1 MGVSAVSFCLS
12 DHGDCGPPPYFS
24 AFVKNKGQTVN
35 RPLGGACATL
45 GWPLRGPW
53 VAQGWPNPRPNPS
66 QQRVVAV
73 FIYPITKLPIYP
85 IMLEYR
91 RNPAN
96 SCLFHFSEI
105 F

>member
-53 VAQGWPNPRPNPS
+53 VAQSQTQSQSAEGRGCFHLPNYQITHLPNYVGIP
-66 QQRVVAV
+66 
-73 FIYPITKLPIYP
+73 
-85 IMLEYR
+85 
-91 RNPAN
+91 
-96 SCLFHFSEI
+96 
-105 F
+105 